1 MEGLILQQW
10 RDKLEGIKKYIMSD
24 KERFCRY
31 KHLIEEVNFVVLL
44 SYIILTAL
52 HSPLNFSNITL

>member
-1 MEGLILQQW
+1 MKGLLKQQW
-10 RDKLEGIKKYIMSD
+10 RDEVEGIKKYIMSD

-44 SYIILTAL
+44 SYIIIAAL
-52 HSPLNFSNITL
+52 YSSLNFSNITV